1 MTDEK
6 LFSLKVNHEK
16 LKAVA
21 EAVTAVDEAA
31 DEAAEDT
38 VETAVETT
46 DTKLNIFSSWKKYL
60 NFYIFGAIKFNVNT
74 FQTK

>member
-1 MTDEK
+1 MDEK

-16 LKAVA
+16 LRVVA

-46 DTKLNIFSSWKKYL
+46 DTKLRK
-60 NFYIFGAIKFNVNT
+60 V
-74 FQTK
+74 